1 MRQPNPTP
9 AKNGF
14 LRITLFAG
22 LILFIL
28 AGIVMSVFFLIERSA
43 TKTTRQQESFAQSL
57 RDYDAQLREITGAEK
72 DFVLLNRELDRIE
85 KKAIS
90 VESWLSVLK
99 RRRALAHI
107 HPPSMENYRA
117 SVNSAAKA
125 YPMSQPV
132 AAIAAAALVKD
143 TAVNMETEETL
154 RGLLPLFSD
163 TALNSLAL
171 SLHVILG
178 DFKNPERAQ
187 VIPYYV
193 FSDGTESVTINFAIM
208 KILRGDIP
216 AAASDIQTILHSPS
230 PLTESLRFAAEFYY
244 DFGDLERSAEIF
256 SHIDDEKARIREAD
270 ALYLAGFKDSARSI
284 WYMLANGNMPN
295 GRSLYNLGVTAKE
308 NDEAAAWYKRL
319 VDIGNLTNADD
330 LPAPDVRQFGLIRYS
345 RTLDFPQAISALEK
359 TEGLDPHLHPF
370 IDLELCKRQS
380 SGRELGRQFADTW
393 LLLDRHSE
401 NEDLYRWAA
410 WLFLFQRNYGEL
422 SILLDRIEYLQYE
435 QPWAKTIK
443 AIQMMFDGNLEAAE
457 ETLRSIPLEDAQ
469 TQDIQWLIYA
479 NLGRIMETQRSH
491 GRALE
496 QYELAASKTEN
507 PQTRARIL
515 VRIARCFSVLSRPDE
530 ARRTLEYALDLDPG
544 NLSARLE
551 LDRLSY

>member
-1 MRQPNPTP
+1 
-9 AKNGF
+9 
-14 LRITLFAG
+14 
-22 LILFIL
+22 
-28 AGIVMSVFFLIERSA
+28 MSVFFLIERSA
-43 TKTTRQQESFAQSL
+43 TKTTRQQENFAQSL
-57 RDYDAQLREITGAEK
+57 RDYDAQLNEITGAEK

-99 RRRALAHI
+99 RRRALARI
-107 HPPSMENYRA
+107 HPPSMENYRI

-132 AAIAAAALVKD
+132 AAIAAAALIKD
-143 TAVNMETEETL
+143 TAVNMETEESL
-154 RGLLPLFSD
+154 RSLLPLFSD
-163 TALNSLAL
+163 TALNTLAL

-178 DFKNPERAQ
+178 DFKNPETSK

-193 FSDGTESVTINFAIM
+193 FSDGTESITINLAIM

-230 PLTESLRFAAEFYY
+230 PFTETLRFAAEFYY

-270 ALYLAGFKDSARSI
+270 ALYLAGFRDSARSI
-284 WYMLANGNMPN
+284 WYMLANNNMPN

-308 NDEAAAWYKRL
+308 SEEAAAWYKKL
-319 VDIGNLTNADD
+319 VDLNITNADN

-345 RTLDFPQAISALEK
+345 RTLDFPQAIEALEK

-401 NEDLYRWAA
+401 NEYLYRWAS

-422 SILLDRIEYLQYE
+422 SILLDRIDHFQNDHLNEHLQYE

-469 TQDIQWLIYA
+469 TQGIQWLIYA

-496 QYELAASKTEN
+496 QYELAAYKTEN
-507 PQTRARIL
+507 PQTRAKIIL
-515 VRIARCFSVLSRPDE
+515 RIARCLSILGRPEE
-530 ARRTLEYALDLDPG
+530 ARRALEYALDLDPG